1 MGAGGEAGG
10 REAGLTAALARFLA
24 QSRWEDV
31 PAAIRHEGKRG
42 ILNALGCI
50 LAGRDDPAVAIARK
64 VFPLEDALI
73 DAAAATAHDY
83 DDTHLPTVI
92 HATPPVA
99 AVVLSIARKQKVSGA
114 ELLHAFVLGV
124 ETSCR
129 MGNAV
134 MPGHYERGW
143 HITST
148 CGVFGATAAAA
159 KLLRLDQRRMASAL
173 GIAAT
178 QASGLVEVLG
188 SMARVLN
195 AGFAARNGLAAAR
208 LAAGGFEGPRAP
220 IEGLRGFV
228 NVFGGNA
235 DLSQLAQQLGEHWEM
250 RQVAYKPYPSGVVL
264 HALIDACLEHREKLR
279 IAQSIQVHLSPLA
292 VERTDRPEPRNAIE
306 ARLSAQHA
314 VAVALLHG
322 EAGLAQFSDAAAVDR
337 EVQALRRRV
346 GVTGDPVS
354 TKWRRASAPTG
365 PSSSRPRR
373 DRWMTRGWRPNSR
386 ASQARKPLDFSK
398 PSARSRPWTGS
409 RYPDCR
415 SFRQTARFSG
425 GAACFS
431 SFSVVFV
438 TC

>member
-1 MGAGGEAGG
+1 MGAGGETGG
-10 REAGLTAALARFLA
+10 REAGLTSALARFLA
-24 QSRWEDV
+24 QSKWEDI

-42 ILNALGCI
+42 VLNALGCI
-50 LAGRDDPAVAIARK
+50 LAGREDPAVKIVRT
-64 VFPLEDALI
+64 VLPTEDALI

-99 AVVLSIARKQKVSGA
+99 AAVLALARQQKVSGA
-114 ELLHAFVLGV
+114 ELLHAFILGV

-159 KLLRLDQRRMASAL
+159 KLLRLDGRQVASAL

-178 QASGLVEVLG
+178 QSSGLVEVLG

-228 NVFGGNA
+228 NVFGGSA
-235 DLSQLAQQLGEHWEM
+235 DLSQLTQRLGEHWEM
-250 RQVAYKPYPSGVVL
+250 KQVVYKPYPSGVVL
-264 HALIDACLEHREKLR
+264 HALIDACLEHREALTQVLR
-279 IAQSIQVHLSPLA
+279 IGQSLHVQLHPLA
-292 VERTDRPEPRNAIE
+292 IERTDRPVPRDAIE

-322 EAGLAQFSDAAAVDR
+322 EAGLEQFSDAAALDPQ
-337 EVQALRRRV
+337 VQALRRRIDV
-346 GVTGDPVS
+346 AADPRLD
-354 TKWRRASAPTG
+354 KMAARIRA
-365 PSSSRPRR
+365 
-373 DRWMTRGWRPNSR
+373 
-386 ASQARKPLDFSK
+386 
-398 PSARSRPWTGS
+398 
-409 RYPDCR
+409 
-415 SFRQTARFSG
+415 
-425 GAACFS
+425 GAATIEAPASHPMDDARLEAKFARLAGAPAPRLLEIVRS
-431 SFSVVFV
+431 LEAREQVSLP
-438 TC
+438 

>member
-10 REAGLTAALARFLA
+10 REAGLTPALARFLA

-31 PAAIRHEGKRG
+31 PAAIRHEGRRG

-50 LAGRDDPAVAIARK
+50 LAGRDDPAIAIVRK

-99 AVVLSIARKQKVSGA
+99 AAVLSIARKQKVSGA

-159 KLLRLDQRRMASAL
+159 KLLRLDERQVASAL

-208 LAAGGFEGPRAP
+208 LAAAGFEGPRAP

-228 NVFGGNA
+228 NVFGGSA
-235 DLSQLAQQLGEHWEM
+235 DLPQLTQRLGERWEM
-250 RQVAYKPYPSGVVL
+250 ERVAYKPYPSGVVL
-264 HALIDACLEHREKLR
+264 HALIDACLEHRERLR
-279 IAQSIQVHLSPLA
+279 IAQSIEVHLNPLA
-292 VERTDRPEPRNAIE
+292 IERTDRPDPRNSIE

-322 EAGLAQFSDAAAVDR
+322 EAGLAQFSDAAAVDG
-337 EVQALRRRV
+337 EVQALRRRIV
-346 GVTGDPVS
+346 VAADARLD
-354 TKWRRASAPTG
+354 KMAARIRADGAVIEAPE
-365 PSSSRPRR
+365 SRPMDDARLEAKFAR
-373 DRWMTRGWRPNSR
+373 LAG
-386 ASQARKPLDFSK
+386 AQA
-398 PSARSRPWTGS
+398 ARLLEIV
-409 RYPDCR
+409 R
-415 SFRQTARFSG
+415 SMETLERVSPP
-425 GAACFS
+425 
-431 SFSVVFV
+431 
-438 TC
+438 